1 MQPSVLFRAL
11 LNVGS
16 VSLTAAVLL
25 GSAPASALTINLPT
39 DVTCTWNDSSK
50 VLNCSSTTQ
59 PPSNPGGPTNCSLSA
74 SPSSLTAAGPVSLTV
89 SCQGTVTGYQWS
101 ASPSTA
107 FTNGPTTSANTNS
120 ANISANT
127 TFTVTAS
134 NDNGSAQA
142 VRSVQ
147 VGAVTG
153 GISCPGFNKTVVVN
167 WDWNSNNIVN
177 NTVDTYLKA
186 ETSIGTNGILVIPFT
201 PTLPANSTL
210 AQLSITQ
217 FPGTHMVNQ
226 KRVAISTQPCDL
238 NPSAPMSTA
247 QGTTPK
253 LFYVVG
259 PAPVSN
265 LTGQPQAA
273 SLQPGV
279 QYYINVAERNG
290 ITGALPL
297 GVQTC
302 VSGAGAFYP
311 NCELRIQVQKPSG
324 H

>member
-16 VSLTAAVLL
+16 VSLTAAMLL

-39 DVTCTWNDSSK
+39 DVTCTWSDLTK
-50 VLNCSSTTQ
+50 VLNCTSTSQ

-101 ASPSTA
+101 ASPSVA
-107 FTNGPTTSANTNS
+107 FNSGANTTTNTNS
-120 ANISANT
+120 ATINGNT

-134 NDNGSAQA
+134 NDSGSAQA

-147 VGAVTG
+147 VGAATG
-153 GISCPGFNKTVVVN
+153 GIACSGFNKTVVVN
-167 WDWNSNNIVN
+167 WDWNSNNL
-177 NTVDTYLKA
+177 NTVDTYA
-186 ETSIGTNGILVIPFT
+186 SASTSIGTNGILVIPFT
-201 PTLPANSTL
+201 PTLPANDAV

-217 FPGTHMVNQ
+217 YPGTQMVNS

-238 NPSAPMSTA
+238 NPSAAMSTA

-259 PAPVSN
+259 TAPVSN

-279 QYYINVAERNG
+279 QYYINVAERNY
-290 ITGALPL
+290 ITALNPQ
-297 GVQTC
+297 GTQTC
-302 VSGAGAFYP
+302 VPGGSFYP
-311 NCELRIQVQKPSG
+311 ACELRIQVQKPSG